1 MSSLI
6 HQGLPTPGQ
15 CSEAHLDALIA
26 EKNAELMDDMAEWAV
41 QNAEF
46 IRCPNACT
54 EPCAFPSCRCHSK
67 ESCHA

>member
-46 IRCPNACT
+46 IRAPQ
-54 EPCAFPSCRCHSK
+54 PSGD
-67 ESCHA
+67 